1 MIHDFSKV
9 FDTDNPEWLKVLEIF
24 ERNEC
29 FDKKKTPGRALHHKF
44 PRSFSKLLNEDV
56 DNDLDNIVSLPL
68 EDHFMVHYYYYRLA
82 KEQFKARMALAFTY
96 MMNCKFEELSQ
107 ISPDIAEKLSKEYA
121 ENESEILKETG
132 KARIGSK
139 RTDETIENMKAAW
152 VKRKENGLNYIPTEE
167 TKQKQSQ
174 ALLGRKKSAEHCKH
188 ISEARTGMK
197 FTKEHCINQQ
207 ESRNKTLA
215 EMTED
220 ERKEKFGKA
229 MRGKHN
235 IITEETKRKISQAK
249 MGHTV
254 SDEARRKMSEKAKGR
269 KLKPETIEKMKQARK
284 GLKYKIVDGKR
295 VYYREL

>member
-44 PRSFSKLLNEDV
+44 PRSFSKLINEDV

-68 EDHFMVHYYYYRLA
+68 EDHFMIHYYYYRLA

-152 VKRKENGLNYIPTEE
+152 VKRKENGLEKPLTKEHKEKISSSMKGIKRSEE
-167 TKQKQSQ
+167 T
-174 ALLGRKKSAEHCKH
+174 RKK
-188 ISEARTGMK
+188 ISEARKRIGFSEEHRQHIK
-197 FTKEHCINQQ
+197 EAKARNGLSEETKYKMG
-207 ESRNKTLA
+207 S
-215 EMTED
+215 
-220 ERKEKFGKA
+220 G
-229 MRGKHN
+229 MRGKHPVFS
-235 IITEETKRKISQAK
+235 EEHNRKISEAK
-249 MGHTV
+249 MGHTT
-254 SDEARRKMSEKAKGR
+254 SDEARKKMSDAKKGK
-269 KLKPETIEKMKQARK
+269 KLKPETIEKMKQIRK
-284 GLKYKIVDGKR
+284 GKHWKIVDGKR
-295 VYYREL
+295 IWY